1 MLYSLFKLLF
11 EKKTNAL
18 RYIVVT
24 LQSNFAHLYFQVNT
38 AFSGVN
44 PHEGNKIIC
53 PPSLEGR
60 GDRLS
65 GEGICRQLRW
75 IFFSWNSLRRLKI
88 LGSTPLTLGKD
99 SRK

>member
-1 MLYSLFKLLF
+1 MLYSLLKLLF
-11 EKKTNAL
+11 EKKTSAL

-38 AFSGVN
+38 AFSGVD
-44 PHEGNKIIC
+44 PHEGNKIIF
-53 PPSLEGR
+53 PPSLEG
-60 GDRLS
+60 GGRLR
-65 GEGICRQLRW
+65 GEGICSKLRW
-75 IFFSWNSLRRLKI
+75 IFFSWSSLRRLKN